1 MAMESIADAMANRL
15 DVKKY
20 QELTDKI
27 LENPEIQIFIQ
38 DNDFEPA
45 QVTKSLSKF
54 NEYLKEKAN
63 EAYHEM
69 KLNKQLAME
78 AEGDI
83 KLGRSTQPSFTDLKS
98 RIKVLKSELD
108 DDEQNKRKRK
118 SSNGIRY
125 GRNAK
130 YSPY

>member
-1 MAMESIADAMANRL
+1 
-15 DVKKY
+15 
-20 QELTDKI
+20 
-27 LENPEIQIFIQ
+27 
-38 DNDFEPA
+38 
-45 QVTKSLSKF
+45 
-54 NEYLKEKAN
+54 
-63 EAYHEM
+63 M
-69 KLNKQLAME
+69 KLNKELAME

-118 SSNGIRY
+118 SSNSIRY

>member
-1 MAMESIADAMANRL
+1 MVVNKMAMESIADAMANRL

-54 NEYLKEKAN
+54 NEYLKEKG
-63 EAYHEM
+63 
-69 KLNKQLAME
+69 KQ
-78 AEGDI
+78 I
-83 KLGRSTQPSFTDLKS
+83 KDVLCACLKAS
-98 RIKVLKSELD
+98 R
-108 DDEQNKRKRK
+108 
-118 SSNGIRY
+118 
-125 GRNAK
+125 
-130 YSPY
+130 